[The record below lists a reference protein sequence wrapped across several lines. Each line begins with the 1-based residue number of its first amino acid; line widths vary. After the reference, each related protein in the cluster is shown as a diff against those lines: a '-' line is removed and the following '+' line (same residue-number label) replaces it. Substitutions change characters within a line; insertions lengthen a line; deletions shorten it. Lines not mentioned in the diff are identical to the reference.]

1 MLGTDFGQRKS
12 AYDYII
18 VGSGYGG
25 AIFAARL
32 ASASL
37 NPKPSVCLLERGREW
52 PVGKFPD
59 DTAGVLGALRSDLNP
74 LGLYEFINY
83 QDISVIKGSGLGGTS
98 LVNANVA
105 IIPDPEVFAQTNW
118 PRTITRDGLMPYYLR
133 ARQVLASSPHPHAM
147 DLAKVQ
153 ALDRRAMEFGSHAYP
168 LNINVNFSID
178 GKNPYGVEQKPC
190 TDCGDCISGCN
201 VGAKN
206 TLYMNYLPLARSAGA
221 EIYTQTRV
229 EWVEKLATGGW
240 RIHGT
245 KVADDL
251 SGESFTLDAKNVVL
265 AAGAINSPEIL
276 LRSEM
281 HGLKVSPVLG
291 TGFSGNGDFFGLA
304 YNGSYATNVLGYGLQ
319 PPVAGGSVPPGP
331 TIVGA
336 ISYNGNVP
344 VEDRFT
350 VEDLSFPTP
359 YVLGAKAA
367 FALLHGDETYLGNE
381 AAQQQRVTNDSDLLN
396 PYRSDGA
403 LNHTMLYLV
412 MGHDNARGTMV
423 FDAPWFDP
431 DGSMKIQWDGAGRE
445 IIFTRINE
453 ELRRHARALQANFIS
468 NPLWNI
474 FNTRHLVTAHPL
486 GGCPLGEDHL
496 HGSADEFG
504 RVFSNDG
511 SVHDGLFV
519 CDGSLVP
526 SALNVNPLLTISA
539 LTERAVERHIQTLQG
554 QPYPQP
560 NKSVSLATIDPIL
573 VSTYSEAQLEPLFR
587 RCTSLGID
595 TLLNQGGTPKIDL
608 PSRTIRNDQYWKGFF
623 PNDHILNVMSSAIFT
638 GFKKQFQ
645 KDSSGHYTGI
655 TSDTDDH
662 IHARNSLEEINLA
675 KATGTLEAGKYI
687 LLKYLDA
694 PWTGFYDIFK
704 VINDDLLIGRVY
716 LGEYPNGIR
725 QFTFPMTRKH
735 SFDQMTVDDHAAL
748 FGSGSVST
756 PKDLQGV
763 WRMDVISNAN
773 HMGGAA
779 YLSFDAKPDG
789 RLACRYL
796 LMGLIEGLVLP
807 SFLQDH
813 FQMNDFTPFHDEIRK
828 VTGDFLVGK
837 YITAVPPAIS
847 SALNS
852 LSLGIFH
859 SDPSG
864 DFGFYYMLTRTNMKA
879 LPTQALLR
887 PFLDVYLPDGLSL
900 SFDEEMVGWYFE
912 GATTPAAGRLGDMTI
927 GGRVPLTGTPA
938 GAVDC
943 KFDLHMTARDVN
955 EFIDGPEHE
964 SQMSG
969 TISFGKFLGQANVN
983 YAVDAQ
989 NSRFNYLEVNPT
1001 TGEAEIRYHVVFSIP
1016 DGRNFYLEGVKYMQK
1031 DSGGGFRGIQELLQ
1045 DYTTLYCHIY
1055 ETKPGQPDR
1064 QVGLGYLKF
1073 RTFEDFAAVGNMVG
1087 FLASFKVNGTH
1098 DPVLQMQARMRF
1110 IAFTAQFVQLTYDP
1124 VAPDIGSFG
1133 DDVQLQVL
1141 RGADTPDYFSTRPG
1155 ADLEQILRNTP
1166 TQPLASL
1173 LNTGKVTFDFDKKRI
1188 FRDAF
1193 WKGSFAEDSLLGW
1206 EERVRNGVMGDHG
1219 LPSGQAFAG
1228 GSFWKRFD
1236 KVQAGVATGY
1246 VVNYEIDQ
1254 LPGDPQVREIA
1265 YPDNNRRYFKQSD
1278 NVLLLHYLNDPYKQ
1292 VYDTI
1297 KVIDAQNAI
1306 GVMHIGDFPNGV
1318 EFAAFVMAR
1327 NNYPFEKM
1335 SVEDHQLIFADPHT
1349 KVPTAAQL
1357 TGQWNGNLIFVEH
1370 PNSTLMNQLNPVTF
1384 QLGFATQGT
1393 QLQARYKFGLIGTG
1407 AQVSITQEFVRLSDA
1422 TVFQGEIRMID
1433 SDTLIGKWVAADLAS
1448 LADPLRNFVE
1458 PGPKQLTFYYI
1469 LTRVKT

>member
-1 MLGTDFGQRKS
+1 MLALDFAGRKKS
-12 AYDYII
+12 YDYII

-32 ASASL
+32 ASATL
-37 NPKPSVCLLERGREW
+37 NPKPSICLLERGREW
-52 PVGKFPD
+52 PVGTFPD
-59 DTAGVLGALRSDLNP
+59 QPAAALAAARSDVNP

-105 IIPDPEVFAQTNW
+105 IIPDAEVFAETNW
-118 PRTITRDGLMPYYLR
+118 PRTLTRDVLMPYYLR
-133 ARQVLASSPHPHAM
+133 AQQVLAAGPHPHAM
-147 DLAKVQ
+147 ELAKVQ
-153 ALDRRAMEFGSHAYP
+153 ALERRAVEFGSHAYP

-178 GKNPYGVEQKPC
+178 GKNPYGVDQKPC

-221 EIYTQTRV
+221 EIYTQTEV
-229 EWVEKLATGGW
+229 EWVEKLSTGGW
-240 RIHGT
+240 RIHGSH
-245 KVADDL
+245 VADDL
-251 SGESFTLDAKNVVL
+251 SSESFTLDAKNVVL

-276 LRSEM
+276 LRSEK
-281 HGLKVSPVLG
+281 HGLSVSPVLG

-304 YNGSYATNVLGYGLQ
+304 YDGSYVTNVLGYGAH
-319 PPVAGGSVPPGP
+319 PPVAGGSLPPGP

-336 ISYNGNVP
+336 ISYDGNVP

-350 VEDLSFPTP
+350 IEDLSFPTA
-359 YVLGAKAA
+359 YVLAAKAA
-367 FALLHGDETYLGNE
+367 FALLHGDETYVGNE
-381 AAQQQRVTNDSDLLN
+381 AAQQQRTLNDSDLLN
-396 PYRSDGA
+396 PYRIDGA
-403 LNHTMLYLV
+403 LNHTMFYLC
-412 MGHDNARGTMV
+412 MAHDNARGTMV
-423 FDAPWFDP
+423 FDAPWYDP

-486 GGCPLGEDHL
+486 GGCPLGEDYL

-504 RVFSNDG
+504 RVYAGDG

-554 QPYPQP
+554 SPYPLP
-560 NKSVSLATIDPIL
+560 NKSVSLSTIDPLL

-587 RCTSLGID
+587 RCTSMGID
-595 TLLNQGGTPKIDL
+595 TLINQGGAPQIDL
-608 PSRTIRNDQYWKGFF
+608 AARTVRNDQYWKGFF
-623 PNDHILNVMSSAIFT
+623 PEGHILNVMSSALFT
-638 GFKKQFQ
+638 GFKKEFH
-645 KDSSGHYTGI
+645 KDAGGHYTGI

-662 IHARNSLEEINLA
+662 IHARNSLEEVNLT

-687 LLKYLDA
+687 LLKYLDP
-694 PWTGFYDIFK
+694 PWMGFYDIFK
-704 VINDDLLIGRVY
+704 VINQDLMIGRVY

-735 SFDQMTVDDHAAL
+735 SFEQMTVDDHQAL
-748 FGSGSVST
+748 SASGAVPT
-756 PKDLQGV
+756 PQDLQGV

-773 HMGGAA
+773 HVGGAA
-779 YLSFDAKPDG
+779 YLNFDAKPAG
-789 RLACRYL
+789 RLACRYMF
-796 LMGLIEGLVLP
+796 MGLIEGLVLP

-828 VTGDFLVGK
+828 ISGSFMVGK
-837 YITAVPPAIS
+837 YITTVPPAIS

-864 DFGFYYMLTRTNMKA
+864 NFGFYYMLTRTDLKTM
-879 LPTQALLR
+879 PTQSLLS
-887 PFLDVYLPDGLSL
+887 PFLDVYLPDGLGL
-900 SFDEEMVGWYFE
+900 TFDEEMVGWYFE
-912 GATTPAAGRLGDMTI
+912 GATTPTADRVGDLTI
-927 GGRVPLTGTPA
+927 GDRIPATGTPA

-943 KFDLHMTARDVN
+943 KFNLHMTARDVN

-964 SQMSG
+964 TQLEG
-969 TISFGKFLGQANVN
+969 TITFGKFLGQTQVT
-983 YAVDAQ
+983 YPVDSQ
-989 NSRFNYLEVNPT
+989 NSRFNYLEVNPA
-1001 TGEAEIRYHVVFSIP
+1001 TGEAEMRYHVVFTTP
-1016 DGRNFYLEGVKYMQK
+1016 EGRRFYLNGIKYMQK
-1031 DSGGGFRGIQELLQ
+1031 DSGGGFRGMQELLE

-1055 ETKPGQPDR
+1055 EVKAGQPDS

-1073 RTFEDFAAVGNMVG
+1073 RTFQDLAAVGNMIG
-1087 FLASFKVNGTH
+1087 FLASFKVTGTP

-1110 IAFTAQFVQLTYDP
+1110 IAFTAQFVLFNYDP
-1124 VAPDIGSFG
+1124 LSPDIGSFG
-1133 DDVQLQVL
+1133 DEVQIQVL
-1141 RGADTPDYFSTRPG
+1141 RGADTPDYFSTQPS
-1155 ADLEQILRNTP
+1155 ADLQQVFRNTA
-1166 TQPLASL
+1166 TQPLESL
-1173 LNTGKVTFDFDKKRI
+1173 INTGKVTFDFARKRV
-1188 FRDAF
+1188 FRDSF

-1206 EERVRNGVMGDHG
+1206 EQRIRASVLGDKG
-1219 LPSGQAFAG
+1219 LPAGQIFAG

-1236 KVQAGVATGY
+1236 KVEAGVATGY
-1246 VVNYEIDQ
+1246 VVNYEISQ
-1254 LPGDPQVREIA
+1254 LPGNPQVRQIT
-1265 YPDNNRRYFKQSD
+1265 YPDNKRRYFKHGD
-1278 NVLLLHYLNDPYKQ
+1278 NLLLLHYVNDPYKL

-1297 KVIDAQNAI
+1297 KVIDAQNAV
-1306 GVMHIGDFPNGV
+1306 GVMHIGDFPNGG
-1318 EFAAFVMAR
+1318 EFATFVMAR
-1327 NNYPFEKM
+1327 NNYPFQNM
-1335 SVEDHQLIFADPHT
+1335 SVEDHQLLFADSRVT
-1349 KVPTAAQL
+1349 VPSAAQL
-1357 TGQWNGNLIFVEH
+1357 AGQWNGNLIFVEH
-1370 PNSTLMNQLNPVTF
+1370 PNSTLLNQLNPVVF
-1384 QLGFATQGT
+1384 QLVFAAQGA
-1393 QLQARYKFGLIGTG
+1393 QLQARYKFGLISTGT
-1407 AQVSITQEFVRLSDA
+1407 QVQMTQEFVRLSDSSA
-1422 TVFQGEIRMID
+1422 FQGQIRMID
-1433 SDTLIGKWVAADLAS
+1433 NDTLIGKWVAADLSS

-1458 PGPKQLTFYYI
+1458 PGSSQLTFYYI
-1469 LTRVKT
+1469 LTRS

>member
-1 MLGTDFGQRKS
+1 MLALDFAGSKKS
-12 AYDYII
+12 YDYII

-32 ASASL
+32 ATASL
-37 NPKPSVCLLERGREW
+37 NPKPSICLLERGREW
-52 PVGKFPD
+52 PTGTFPD
-59 DTAGVLGALRSDLNP
+59 QPAAALAAARSDLNP

-105 IIPDPEVFAQTNW
+105 IIPDPEVFAETNW
-118 PRTITRDGLMPYYLR
+118 PRTITRDVLMPYYLR
-133 ARQVLASSPHPHAM
+133 ARQVLAAGPHPHAM
-147 DLAKVQ
+147 ELAKVQ
-153 ALDRRAMEFGSHAYP
+153 AMDRRAVEFGSHAEP
-168 LNINVNFSID
+168 LNINVNFTVD
-178 GKNPYGVEQKPC
+178 GKNAYGADQKPC

-206 TLYMNYLPLARSAGA
+206 TLYMNYLPLASSAGA
-221 EIYTQTRV
+221 EIYTQSQV
-229 EWVEKLATGGW
+229 DWVEKLATGGW
-240 RIHGT
+240 RIHGSH
-245 KVADDL
+245 VADDL
-251 SGESFTLDAKNVVL
+251 SSQSFTIDAKNVVL

-276 LRSEM
+276 LRSEK
-281 HGLKVSPVLG
+281 HGLSVSPVLG

-304 YNGSYATNVLGYGLQ
+304 YDGTYATNVLGYGAH
-319 PPVAGGSVPPGP
+319 PPVAGGSLPPGP
-331 TIVGA
+331 TIVSAVFYGA
-336 ISYNGNVP
+336 NVP
-344 VEDRFT
+344 IEDRYT
-350 VEDLSFPTP
+350 VEDLSFPTA

-367 FALLHGDETYLGNE
+367 FAVLHGDPTYAGNE
-381 AAQQQRVTNDSDLLN
+381 AAQQQRTLNDSDLLH
-396 PYRSDGA
+396 PYRPDGA
-403 LNHTMLYLV
+403 LNHTMFYLV
-412 MGHDNARGTMV
+412 MGHDDARGTMV
-423 FDAPWFDP
+423 FDAPWYDP
-431 DGSMKIQWDGAGRE
+431 NGSMKIQWDGAGRE

-453 ELRRHARALQANFIS
+453 ELRRHARAQQANFIS
-468 NPLWNI
+468 NPLWDI

-486 GGCPLGEDHL
+486 GGCTLGEDYL
-496 HGSADEFG
+496 HGSTDEFG
-504 RVFSNDG
+504 RVFAGDG

-539 LTERAVERHIQTLQG
+539 LTERAVERHVQSLQG
-554 QPYPQP
+554 NAYPQP
-560 NKSVSLATIDPIL
+560 NKSVSLSTIDPVL
-573 VSTYSEAQLEPLFR
+573 VSTYTESQLEPLFR

-595 TLLNQGGTPKIDL
+595 TLLNQGGPPKIDL
-608 PSRTIRNDQYWKGFF
+608 PSRTVRNDQYWKGFF
-623 PNDHILNVMSSAIFT
+623 PKDHILNVMSSALFT

-662 IHARNSLEEINLA
+662 IRARNSLEEINLT

-704 VINDDLLIGRVY
+704 VINQDLLIGRVY

-725 QFTFPMTRKH
+725 QFTFPMTRTH
-735 SFDQMTVDDHAAL
+735 SFEQMTVDDHQAL
-748 FGSGSVST
+748 YASGSVPT
-756 PKDLQGV
+756 PQELQGV

-773 HMGGAA
+773 HMAGAA
-779 YLSFDAKPDG
+779 YLNFDAKPDG

-796 LMGLIEGLVLP
+796 LMGLMEGLVLP

-828 VTGDFLVGK
+828 ISSDFLVGK
-837 YITAVPPAIS
+837 YVTGVPPAIAS
-847 SALNS
+847 TLGS

-859 SDPSG
+859 SDSSG
-864 DFGFYYMLTRTNMKA
+864 NFGFYYMLTRTDLKA
-879 LPTQALLR
+879 MPTNTLLK

-900 SFDEEMVGWYFE
+900 TFDEEMVGWYFE
-912 GATTPAAGRLGDMTI
+912 GATTPTPDRAGDLTI
-927 GGRVPLTGTPA
+927 GDRIPTSGTPA
-938 GAVDC
+938 GAADC
-943 KFDLHMTARDVN
+943 KFDLHITARDVN

-964 SQMSG
+964 AQMSG
-969 TISFGKFLGQANVN
+969 TISFGKFLGQTQVT
-983 YAVDAQ
+983 YPVDTQ
-989 NSRFNYLEVNPT
+989 NSRFNYLEVNPA
-1001 TGEAEIRYHVVFSIP
+1001 TGEGEIRYHVVFTWP
-1016 DGRNFYLEGVKYMQK
+1016 DGRRFYLDGVKYMQK
-1031 DSGGGFRGIQELLQ
+1031 DSGGGFRGMQELLE

-1055 ETKPGQPDR
+1055 EMKAGQADT

-1073 RTFEDFAAVGNMVG
+1073 QTFENLAAIGSMVS
-1087 FLASFKVNGTH
+1087 FLASFTVTGTT

-1124 VAPDIGSFG
+1124 LAPDIGSFG
-1133 DDVQLQVL
+1133 DEVQLEVL
-1141 RGADTPDYFSTRPG
+1141 RGADTPDYFSAQAG
-1155 ADLEQILRNTP
+1155 ADLQQALRNST
-1166 TQPLASL
+1166 TQALESL

-1188 FRDAF
+1188 FRDSF

-1206 EERVRNGVMGDHG
+1206 EERVRNSVLGDKGVPAGEI
-1219 LPSGQAFAG
+1219 FAG

-1236 KVQAGVATGY
+1236 KVQNGVATGY
-1246 VVNYEIDQ
+1246 VVNYEINQ
-1254 LPGDPQVREIA
+1254 LPGEPEVRQIA
-1265 YPDNNRRYFKQSD
+1265 YPDDNRRYFKKGD

-1306 GVMHIGDFPNGV
+1306 GVMHLGDFPNGV
-1318 EFAAFVMAR
+1318 EFATFVMAR

-1335 SVEDHQLIFADPHT
+1335 SVEDHQLLFADPRT

-1357 TGQWNGNLIFVEH
+1357 PGQWNGNLVFVEH
-1370 PNSTLMNQLNPVTF
+1370 PNSTLLNQLNPVVF
-1384 QLGFATQGT
+1384 QLAFASQGT
-1393 QLQARYKFGLIGTG
+1393 QLQASYKFGLISTG
-1407 AQVSITQEFVRLSDA
+1407 AQVEMTSEYVRLSDL
-1422 TVFQGEIRMID
+1422 TIFQSEIRMID
-1433 SDTLIGKWVAADLAS
+1433 NDTLIGKWAASDLSA

-1458 PGPKQLTFYYI
+1458 PGLNK
-1469 LTRVKT
+1469 